1 MTVLVRNF
9 YTNTGLKGST
19 INPNKPKLSVAFTA
33 VRNEAGE
40 QVVQYG
46 VASCHP
52 TDHAVFKRKSGLAIA
67 KSRLELAQANTNIGA
82 ETGSVTFP
90 AGTTLDQIPGL
101 IVKTYNEQVRKAK
114 SVKWKAQDAASKA
127 YEVASRDYINL
138 MNNFHSSPEFK
149 AVQEAL
155 NAASEALSMIDYP
168 DDMEDDEF

>member
-114 SVKWKAQDAASKA
+114 SVKWKAKDEALKA
-127 YEVASRDYINL
+127 LNEAYRAQSALLSAVYT
-138 MNNFHSSPEFK
+138 SPEFLELRK
-149 AVQEAL
+149 QIEDAETVIYGDVED
-155 NAASEALSMIDYP
+155 SDLSG
-168 DDMEDDEF
+168 DDF